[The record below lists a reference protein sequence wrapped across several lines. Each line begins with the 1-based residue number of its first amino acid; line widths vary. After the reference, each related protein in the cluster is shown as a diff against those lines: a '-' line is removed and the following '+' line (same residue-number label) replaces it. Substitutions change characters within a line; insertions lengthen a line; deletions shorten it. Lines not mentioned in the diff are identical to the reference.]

1 MYKTEKNAIN
11 VAFTRKGS
19 IIRNTQAQEVNN
31 VVLRMHF
38 FMQTYSH
45 FCIFFN
51 FVYLIYG
58 KQTVQCSML
67 LFFFFYSEG
76 SATIGPCATTGTPK
90 HKERPTDNK
99 QRSIGRI

>member
-45 FCIFFN
+45 FCILFN

-58 KQTVQCSML
+58 KQTVQSVL
-67 LFFFFYSEG
+67 FYLFFFFTLKG
-76 SATIGPCATTGTPK
+76 
-90 HKERPTDNK
+90 
-99 QRSIGRI
+99 QQL